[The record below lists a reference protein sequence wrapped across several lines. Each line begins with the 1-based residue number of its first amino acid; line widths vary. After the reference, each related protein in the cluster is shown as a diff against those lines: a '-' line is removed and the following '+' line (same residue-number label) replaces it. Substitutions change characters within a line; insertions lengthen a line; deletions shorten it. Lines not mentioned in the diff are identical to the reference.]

1 MNENIKL
8 LIVDDE
14 ADYRETYRMLLE
26 SRGFIVGEADSAEA
40 ALDILAKE
48 YYPIVLTDVIM
59 PGRDGLYL
67 LEQIKSQYGNT
78 VEVIVV
84 TGYGSIDNAVKAM
97 RIGALG
103 YFIKSRNPGELF
115 SEIEKA
121 RRVVRLESRKNL
133 ADRQAGGTLYLHQ
146 SESPR
151 IRRILEDMAAL
162 SDSDC
167 NVLITGESGVGKEI
181 FAKHLH
187 DKSVRSEGIFM
198 PTNCQAFSESLL
210 ESELFGHEKGA
221 FTGAAGRRIGR
232 FEEASGGTLFL
243 DEVGELSPGT
253 QVKLLR
259 VLDSRRIER
268 IGSNKSI
275 PVDFRL
281 VSATNRILR
290 KEIGNGRFREDLFYR
305 INTVAFEIPPLR
317 ERREDLPGMIDF
329 FVEQIGREVKKE
341 IKGPAP
347 ETLRYLLAH
356 DYPGNV
362 RELRNLLERM
372 IVLSRDGVLR
382 LEEAAGGS
390 VGTREA
396 SLEPLIPYRDAKRR
410 FEKRYFAEALEHAG
424 GNVTHAA
431 KATGLS
437 RRQFFNKITEYGLK

>member
-14 ADYRETYRMLLE
+14 AEYRETYRMLLE
-26 SRGFIVGEADSAEA
+26 SRGFTVGEADSAEA
-40 ALDILAKE
+40 ALDILSKE
-48 YYPIVLTDVIM
+48 YHPIVLTDVIM

-67 LEQIKSQYGNT
+67 LEQIKAQYGNT

-97 RIGALG
+97 RNGALG

-121 RRVVRLESRKNL
+121 RRVVRLESRKSL
-133 ADRQAGGTLYLHQ
+133 AERQAGGALYLHQ
-146 SESPR
+146 SENPR
-151 IRRILEDMAAL
+151 IKGILADMEAL

-187 DKSVRSEGIFM
+187 DKSARSEEIFL

-221 FTGAAGRRIGR
+221 FTGATGRRIGR
-232 FEEASGGTLFL
+232 FEEAAGGTLFL
-243 DEVGELSPGT
+243 DEIGELSPGT

-281 VSATNRILR
+281 VSATNRVLR
-290 KEIGNGRFREDLFYR
+290 KEIGSGRFREDLFYR

-329 FVEQIGREVKKE
+329 FVERIAREVKKE

-390 VGTREA
+390 VEA
-396 SLEPLIPYRDAKRR
+396 RQAIREPLIPYRDAKRR